1 MILLLAAGDPETL
14 ANFSVYL
21 LTLAKLS
28 AVEIMQSTLPNID
41 APVAIVGEFRLM
53 LKIKMDVVAERERIT
68 KEIVRITIEANKA
81 SAKLAN
87 SGFIERAPEK
97 VVEQE
102 KDRLSGFNATL
113 KKLQEQLEKLS
124 SA

>member
-1 MILLLAAGDPETL
+1 
-14 ANFSVYL
+14 
-21 LTLAKLS
+21 
-28 AVEIMQSTLPNID
+28 
-41 APVAIVGEFRLM
+41 
-53 LKIKMDVVAERERIT
+53 MDVVAERERIT